1 MFVGGVPTDMG
12 EDVLR
17 GHFEQFGEV
26 CYLLTSQLLYLFTHS
41 DCRMIRTSCLLYL
54 CTHSDCRMTR
64 TSCLLYLC
72 THSDCRM
79 TRTSCL
85 LYMCT
90 HSDCRMTRKTSIVFV
105 FTECCKPFSSVTV
118 LQIEEVALVKEKGS
132 DKRRGFIFVTFVHF
146 EGVDECTK
154 KAFHELG
161 DGEV

>member
-1 MFVGGVPTDMG
+1 MFVGGVPTDMS

-26 CYLLTSQLLYLFTHS
+26 CYLLTSRLLYLYTY
-41 DCRMIRTSCLLYL
+41 I
-54 CTHSDCRMTR
+54 DCRMTR
-64 TSCLLYLC
+64 TSW
-72 THSDCRM
+72 
-79 TRTSCL
+79 L

-90 HSDCRMTRKTSIVFV
+90 HSDCRMTRTTSIVFV
-105 FTECCKPFSSVTV
+105 FTECCKLFSSVTV

-161 DGEV
+161 DGEVWCSGCLCALYSIDN